1 MCVCVCVCVSSA
13 PVTSLPSLEWPL
25 RSSTEQ
31 LELLMEVQPK
41 SYHRAHYETEG
52 SRGAVKAPTGGHP
65 VVQVRRGRGTTVR
78 QRALERREGER
89 EREGQSEWVNGGD
102 KNNTQRDKSERGK
115 VKSKDYRSRQVTRQ

>member
-78 QRALERREGER
+78 QRALERREGEGMDSETNNKIRENVSVRRR
-89 EREGQSEWVNGGD
+89 ER
-102 KNNTQRDKSERGK
+102 
-115 VKSKDYRSRQVTRQ
+115 